1 MMGDST
7 KKNFKA
13 MLAGARLPEKT
24 VPICLRGDLV
34 AEFERLDRQLQ
45 EARRK
50 PADSLAGTGEG
61 EILDRMET
69 VRQQMQDNTC
79 DVVLRAKPK
88 AEWRAL
94 CADHSPR
101 KTDDGTI
108 DERDVMLGV
117 NAETFFDAIIRACM
131 IDPELDDQ
139 TWAEFEAALT
149 DRQFQDLAEA
159 AWAVNRSDVDIPF
172 LPAASRNS
180 RDSGGE

>member
-69 VRQQMQDNTC
+69 VRQQMQDHSY

-94 CADHSPR
+94 CAEPSAPQGRRRHHRRARRDAGR
-101 KTDDGTI
+101 QR
-108 DERDVMLGV
+108 RDVL
-117 NAETFFDAIIRACM
+117 
-131 IDPELDDQ
+131 
-139 TWAEFEAALT
+139 
-149 DRQFQDLAEA
+149 
-159 AWAVNRSDVDIPF
+159 
-172 LPAASRNS
+172 
-180 RDSGGE
+180 